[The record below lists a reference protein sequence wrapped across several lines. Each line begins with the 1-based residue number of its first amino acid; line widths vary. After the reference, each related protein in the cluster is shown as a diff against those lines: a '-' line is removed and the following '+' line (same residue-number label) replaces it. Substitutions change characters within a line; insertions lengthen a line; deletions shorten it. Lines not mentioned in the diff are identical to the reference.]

1 MHRFIFQCNNITLS
15 KQNSQKFPQTAFN
28 KIESRHTIIIS
39 FNVSRYI
46 IKCTYIYKIHKTKR
60 IHKSSQ
66 RASPN
71 TLNHHRIHSSS
82 PDMLRA
88 GHQVSPVDLY
98 LRPPPW
104 RKNMECYVPRVGPIT
119 QILAGARI
127 HGACCE
133 EEKSRPPSQ
142 VNRIEEERGCAR
154 IKHRDF
160 SLAVKIIVQ
169 FVTREERGEGFVL
182 RAILLC
188 IKHQSRLNSHFIK
201 FWNVFF

>member
-1 MHRFIFQCNNITLS
+1 MA
-15 KQNSQKFPQTAFN
+15 KK
-28 KIESRHTIIIS
+28 
-39 FNVSRYI
+39 YG
-46 IKCTYIYKIHKTKR
+46 
-60 IHKSSQ
+60 
-66 RASPN
+66 
-71 TLNHHRIHSSS
+71 
-82 PDMLRA
+82 M
-88 GHQVSPVDLY
+88 
-98 LRPPPW
+98 LRPP
-104 RKNMECYVPRVGPIT
+104 VGPIT

-188 IKHQSRLNSHFIK
+188 IKHQSRLNSRFIK
-201 FWNVFF
+201 FWNVFFKILFVYPKREEKSCNFYHQLWGYSSILNEMSLNNIITMSLCSLEDYLIIIPEE